1 MEGPL
6 AEKGLFFYNEAV
18 CSFFHNKK
26 IKTLGPILFSFE
38 AVCPHLVW
46 KCQREPE

>member
-6 AEKGLFFYNEAV
+6 AEKRLFFIMRQCAA
-18 CSFFHNKK
+18 FFIK